1 MRIVH
6 EWGRYIGI
14 EQDGVERLRYHYQL
28 PDDRAPSAPK
38 PFCHPIRTPEGL
50 EMTALSPLDHSWHR
64 GLWFA
69 WKFVNGVNY
78 WEENQEVVGRQVTLA
93 PPTVEAAADEGE
105 AIRWVSDIAW
115 RDLRDGTETTRLRE
129 RREIGCRIEDDGTL
143 VLDWRSVQ
151 TAQEAVTLD
160 RTPFTTWG
168 GYGGLFVRMTQALQ
182 KQDIVFHDGTVT
194 DRPTGQTHRWG
205 AVRGQL
211 DTGKDNHAAFVFL
224 PSPRNRRAP
233 EPFYGNARPFWNFF
247 GPAPLFHEPLRLRA
261 GETLRQAY
269 RVLILSKRLDAGAV
283 DGYYREWAAK
293 EQE

>member
-6 EWGRYIGI
+6 EWGRHIGV
-14 EQDGVERLRYHYQL
+14 EQNGVERLRYNYQL
-28 PDDRAPSAPK
+28 AGGTAHHPQGGYPAPK
-38 PFCHPIRTPEGL
+38 PFCHPIRTPEGI
-50 EMTALSPLDHSWHR
+50 EMTALSPLDHFWHR

-224 PSPRNRRAP
+224 PSPRNRRPDAASP
-233 EPFYGNARPFWNFF
+233 RPDRCWPSWSSDS
-247 GPAPLFHEPLRLRA
+247 GSTP
-261 GETLRQAY
+261 G
-269 RVLILSKRLDAGAV
+269 
-283 DGYYREWAAK
+283 
-293 EQE
+293 